1 MATILRISVSSSPPR
16 VLHGGGD
23 GVLPQPVVQLHLV
36 ESPDAAWDKST
47 QTELL
52 FLVLSSIRLFLLGG
66 VDLEQSGMEST
77 IQHSLNDVC

>member
-36 ESPDAAWDKST
+36 ESPDAAWDKS
-47 QTELL
+47 ELL